1 MPLGLLQPIIGV
13 AFCRMQP
20 FFNFMAKSI
29 VQLELT
35 KHFQHQ
41 ILSCPHEVIC
51 EVFNEVH
58 QILAGEIEEFT
69 NFYVCSDGKLRHIDI
84 NQNDVKFLF
93 I

>member
-1 MPLGLLQPIIGV
+1 M
-13 AFCRMQP
+13 
-20 FFNFMAKSI
+20 
-29 VQLELT
+29 
-35 KHFQHQ
+35 
-41 ILSCPHEVIC
+41 LSCPHEVIC

-69 NFYVCSDGKLRHIDI
+69 NFYVCSDGKLWHIDI